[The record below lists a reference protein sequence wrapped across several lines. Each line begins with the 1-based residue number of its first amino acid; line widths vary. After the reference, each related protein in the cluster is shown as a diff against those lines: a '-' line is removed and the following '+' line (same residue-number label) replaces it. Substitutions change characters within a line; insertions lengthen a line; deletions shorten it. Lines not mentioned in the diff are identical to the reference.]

1 MSEKIKLNRSVAD
14 LDQFIKTIGSVRAV
28 KNIEEWN
35 WQSRFPDFETAVN
48 FLLKQLHMQRELLL
62 MEMLWQREILLEQNK
77 SISKNN

>member
-1 MSEKIKLNRSVAD
+1 MNRSLTD
-14 LDQFIKTIGSVRAV
+14 LDQFINTIGSVRAV

-35 WQSRFPDFETAVN
+35 RQSRFPDFETAVN

>member
-1 MSEKIKLNRSVAD
+1 MKYRSVQN
-14 LDQFIKTIGSVRAV
+14 LDEFIKTIGSVRAV
-28 KNIEEWN
+28 KNIDEWK

-48 FLLKQLHMQRELLL
+48 HLLKQLHMQRELLL

>member
-1 MSEKIKLNRSVAD
+1 MSEKIKMNRSLTD

-48 FLLKQLHMQRELLL
+48 FLLKQQS
-62 MEMLWQREILLEQNK
+62 IL
-77 SISKNN
+77 